1 MKPWLLALLAC
12 PECAGELAARADQT
26 EAGEIETGLLRCA
39 CGAEFPV
46 RGGIPRFARGPARP
60 EARSTVERFG
70 YQWRA
75 FRDRL
80 PGYREAFLDWMA
92 PLGEADLRG
101 GVVLDAG
108 CGGGRFTD
116 VAASLGARM
125 VVGADL
131 SESVEAAQELVRHRA
146 NAGIVQAD
154 LLRLPFRQ
162 PFDLVFTIGV
172 LHHLPDGEE
181 GFTALV
187 RHLRPGGRVH
197 VWVYGREG
205 NEWLLRFVDPVRK
218 RLTSRLPPAVLR
230 VAALAL
236 AAPLHLALRVLYR
249 RRSGARLPYGA
260 YLSWLARF
268 PFPHTQQV
276 VFDHLSAP
284 IAHYY
289 PRDEF
294 RGWFEKARLEDI
306 VVSARN
312 ANSWRGTARVPG
324 G

>member
-1 MKPWLLALLAC
+1 
-12 PECAGELAARADQT
+12 
-26 EAGEIETGLLRCA
+26 
-39 CGAEFPV
+39 
-46 RGGIPRFARGPARP
+46 
-60 EARSTVERFG
+60 
-70 YQWRA
+70 
-75 FRDRL
+75 
-80 PGYREAFLDWMA
+80 
-92 PLGEADLRG
+92 
-101 GVVLDAG
+101 
-108 CGGGRFTD
+108 
-116 VAASLGARM
+116 
-125 VVGADL
+125 
-131 SESVEAAQELVRHRA
+131 
-146 NAGIVQAD
+146 
-154 LLRLPFRQ
+154 
-162 PFDLVFTIGV
+162 
-172 LHHLPDGEE
+172 
-181 GFTALV
+181 
-187 RHLRPGGRVH
+187 HLRPGGRVH

-294 RGWFEKARLEDI
+294 RGWFEKARLGDI

-312 ANSWRGTARVPG
+312 ANRWRAAAAGRLPDIASVDSFWMPLFMAGGHVQALNAWWPEADRADFLPFTIQTLSDGAGNVYGVWHGTDCRVLYYRKDLLPAPPRTWAELLEDAG
-324 G
+324 RISRERRIAGYLYNAGRWEG